1 VNFKCQGNMDLSD
14 QNKKKSQLIQKSR
27 LDITIRNVKEAC
39 ACRKEIKKYLRKN
52 LLNVY

>member
-1 VNFKCQGNMDLSD
+1 MVFKEGEFQMSRQHDLSD

-39 ACRKEIKKYLRKN
+39 ACRKEIKN
-52 LLNVY
+52 I